1 MCHFA
6 VFPTFIMLLLPGS
19 FFLRGGG
26 GFMWKASWSLVLP
39 MYPCA
44 VKWCLTRRNLLR
56 TTEKKK
62 EKEKPPSGV
71 GKTKP
76 SVSAEDARRLIQP
89 APVPPNPGRK
99 RKKKNTTPH
108 SNQQSERY
116 GTLFS
121 PALLAVLALYSSAG
135 GNKKLIFCSEVELN
149 SASWSPMNSAKLPA
163 FGSEGFDGRSGGK
176 NPKVAQSGI
185 TSRRC
190 LRLIWTFDS
199 GV

>member
-1 MCHFA
+1 MVPDSQESPAHN
-6 VFPTFIMLLLPGS
+6 
-19 FFLRGGG
+19 R
-26 GFMWKASWSLVLP
+26 K
-39 MYPCA
+39 
-44 VKWCLTRRNLLR
+44 
-56 TTEKKK
+56 KKK

-99 RKKKNTTPH
+99 RKKKNNNSTF
-108 SNQQSERY
+108 E
-116 GTLFS
+116 
-121 PALLAVLALYSSAG
+121 PAKWAQLHAFLSCSTGCSRSLLICGG

>member
-1 MCHFA
+1 
-6 VFPTFIMLLLPGS
+6 MLLLPGS
-19 FFLRGGG
+19 FFRGAVGGSCERLRG
-26 GFMWKASWSLVLP
+26 ASCCQCILVRLNGAWLAGIS
-39 MYPCA
+39 CA
-44 VKWCLTRRNLLR
+44 QQK
-56 TTEKKK
+56 KKK

-108 SNQQSERY
+108 SNQQSERNC
-116 GTLFS
+116 TLFS
-121 PALLAVLALYSSAG
+121 PALLAVLALYSSAGG

>member
-1 MCHFA
+1 MQ
-6 VFPTFIMLLLPGS
+6 PTVALKPLVLWDLIFLLLDVS
-19 FFLRGGG
+19 FCCFSYIYHAVVARIFFKGG

-99 RKKKNTTPH
+99 RKKKNPTPH
-108 SNQQSERY
+108 SNQQSERNC
-116 GTLFS
+116 TLFS

-135 GNKKLIFCSEVELN
+135 GE
-149 SASWSPMNSAKLPA
+149 
-163 FGSEGFDGRSGGK
+163 
-176 NPKVAQSGI
+176 
-185 TSRRC
+185 
-190 LRLIWTFDS
+190 
-199 GV
+199 

>member
-1 MCHFA
+1 MVPDSQESPAHN
-6 VFPTFIMLLLPGS
+6 
-19 FFLRGGG
+19 R
-26 GFMWKASWSLVLP
+26 K
-39 MYPCA
+39 
-44 VKWCLTRRNLLR
+44 
-56 TTEKKK
+56 KKK

-149 SASWSPMNSAKLPA
+149 SAS
-163 FGSEGFDGRSGGK
+163 
-176 NPKVAQSGI
+176 
-185 TSRRC
+185 
-190 LRLIWTFDS
+190 
-199 GV
+199 